1 MRREKAAE
9 LILSLVTPEE
19 IAIPTVGDLAEEASL
34 RGGASFWPD
43 VGRTFASQL
52 WRDLYSCPIRLAL
65 LSLSGLP
72 LIPIWGYLLLLIVV
86 LPVAGIIALL
96 QLVGIMHVVHIGAH
110 TTIGPMML
118 AGTAPWTNWLFAFM
132 TYAISPLF
140 VGYHL
145 AERSGGREIA
155 VALSNVT
162 FSRVLGLLGL
172 FVFTPN
178 FHRVGGGLMP
188 FHPISDL
195 FLITGAILCRFRWL
209 GLQRQARQ
217 QSEPAAA

>member
-34 RGGASFWPD
+34 RGGTSFWPD
-43 VGRTFASQL
+43 VRQTFASQL
-52 WRDLYSCPIRLAL
+52 WRDLCDCPFGLTRLAL
-65 LSLSGLP
+65 SGLL
-72 LIPIWGYLLLLIVV
+72 LIPIWSWLLLLIVV
-86 LPVAGIIALL
+86 LPAAGIIALL
-96 QLVGIMHVVHIGAH
+96 QLVGIMQVVHIGAH

-155 VALSNVT
+155 VALANVT
-162 FSRVLGLLGL
+162 FSCVLGLLGL
-172 FVFTPN
+172 LVFTLN
-178 FHRVGGGLMP
+178 FHVGGRPMP
-188 FHPISDL
+188 FHLISAL
-195 FLITGAILCRFRWL
+195 FVITGAIICRFRWL
-209 GLQRQARQ
+209 GLKRQAGQ
-217 QSEPAAA
+217 HNEPATA